1 MSAGHS
7 LRRQNYSFVTLTPP
21 VASDD
26 VTPAMHVMR
35 ILVGVATAVALTIVT
50 FATISTL
57 IVGR

>member
-1 MSAGHS
+1 
-7 LRRQNYSFVTLTPP
+7 
-21 VASDD
+21 
-26 VTPAMHVMR
+26 MHVMR